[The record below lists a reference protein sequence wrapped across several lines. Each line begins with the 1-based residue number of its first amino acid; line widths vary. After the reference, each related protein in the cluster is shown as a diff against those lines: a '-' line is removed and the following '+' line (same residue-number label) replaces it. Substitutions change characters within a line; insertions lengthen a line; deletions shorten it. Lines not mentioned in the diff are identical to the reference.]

1 LSAEVRNI
9 AFYLPQFHRIPE
21 NDKWWGEGFTEW
33 TNVRKAKPLFKG
45 HVQPIVPG
53 ELGYYDLLDEQVYA
67 AQAQM
72 AQSHGIE
79 GFCYWHYWFGNGKRI
94 LEKPF
99 NKVLETGKPDFP
111 FCLCWANQ
119 SWTGVWHGAPKQ
131 VLMEQTYNGEEDM
144 RAHFAFL
151 AKAFRD
157 PRYITFNGRPVFPIY
172 GVRELPDPPAYI
184 MALRNLAVEHGFPG
198 LHIIGMANRDAD
210 KLLTCCDQVMPFGP
224 GDYLDNNPLGLG
236 LVRRVLRRLA
246 CTSQAEWLPDV
257 LRKAMN
263 APIHHPFR
271 DVVDQAF
278 KDLPASADYIP
289 CVTTGWDNTPRSK
302 RRGVVFEG
310 YSPEL
315 LGEYVRKAV
324 LRNRQVGGD
333 NFIFFKA
340 WNEWAE
346 GNILEP
352 ETRFGLKPLEAVAAA
367 LKD

>member
-1 LSAEVRNI
+1 MSREVRNI

-21 NDKWWGEGFTEW
+21 NDAWWGEGFTEW
-33 TNVRKAKPLFKG
+33 TNVRKAKPLFKN

-53 ELGYYDLLDEQVYA
+53 ELGYYDLLDERVYT
-67 AQAQM
+67 AQARM
-72 AQSHGIE
+72 AQEHGIE

-99 NKVLETGKPDFP
+99 NNVLETPEPDFP

-119 SWTGVWHGAPKQ
+119 SWTGVWHGAPGQ
-131 VLMEQTYNGEEDM
+131 VLMEQTYNGDEDM

-157 PRYITFNGRPVFPIY
+157 PRYITFNGKPVFPIY
-172 GVRELPDPPAYI
+172 GVRELPDPPSYI
-184 MALRNLAVEHGFPG
+184 QALRNLAIEHGFSG
-198 LHIIGMANRDAD
+198 LHIIGMANSDPE
-210 KLLTCCDQVMPFGP
+210 KLLPYCDQVMSFGP
-224 GDYLDNNPLGLG
+224 GDYMDQRPLGL
-236 LVRRVLRRLA
+236 LSRVLRRAA
-246 CTSQAEWLPDV
+246 CTPQADWLPDF
-257 LRKAMN
+257 LKKALN
-263 APIHHPFR
+263 APIHYPFR

-278 KDLPASADYIP
+278 KNLPASADYIP

-324 LRNRQVGGD
+324 ARNRKVGGD

-352 ETRFGLKPLEAVAAA
+352 DTRFGLKPLEAVAAA
-367 LKD
+367 LSSN

>member
-1 LSAEVRNI
+1 MSAEVRKI
-9 AFYLPQFHRIPE
+9 AFYLPQFHRIHE
-21 NDKWWGEGFTEW
+21 NDMWWGEGFTEW
-33 TNVRKAKPLFKG
+33 TNVRKARPLFKG
-45 HVQPIVPG
+45 HVQPILPR
-53 ELGYYDLLDEQVYA
+53 ELGYYDLLDEQVYT

-72 AQSHGIE
+72 AQNHGIE

-119 SWTGVWHGAPKQ
+119 SWTGVWHGAPGR
-131 VLMEQTYNGEEDM
+131 VLMEQTYNGAADM

-151 AKAFRD
+151 AQAFRD
-157 PRYITFNGRPVFPIY
+157 PRYITFNKRPVFPIY
-172 GVRELPDPPAYI
+172 GVRDLPDPPAYI
-184 MALRNLAVEHGFPG
+184 MALRNLAIEHGFPG
-198 LHIIGMANRDAD
+198 LHIIGMANSDTD

-224 GDYLDNNPLGLG
+224 GDYLEHRRLGVLK
-236 LVRRVLRRLA
+236 RVLRRLA
-246 CTSQAEWLPDV
+246 CTSQADCLPDV
-257 LRKAMN
+257 VRKAMN
-263 APIHHPFR
+263 APIHYSFQ
-271 DVVDQAF
+271 DVVNQAF
-278 KDLPASADYIP
+278 KDLPASPNYIP
-289 CVTTGWDNTPRSK
+289 CVTTGWDNTPRSQ

-352 ETRFGLKPLEAVAAA
+352 EMRFGLKPLEAVAVA

>member
-1 LSAEVRNI
+1 MSAEVRNI

-21 NDKWWGEGFTEW
+21 NDEWWGEGFTEW

-72 AQSHGIE
+72 ARTHGIE

-119 SWTGVWHGAPKQ
+119 SWTGVWHGAPGR
-131 VLMEQTYNGEEDM
+131 VLMEQTYNGDEDM

-151 AKAFRD
+151 TEAFRD

-172 GVRELPDPPAYI
+172 GVRDLPDPPAYI

-198 LHIIGMANRDAD
+198 LHIIGMANSGAD

-224 GDYLDNNPLGLG
+224 GDYLEHRPLGLIS
-236 LVRRVLRRLA
+236 RVLRRLA
-246 CTSQAEWLPDV
+246 CTSQADWLPDS

-278 KDLPASADYIP
+278 KDLPASPAYIP
-289 CVTTGWDNTPRSK
+289 CITTGWDNTPRSK

-324 LRNRQVGGD
+324 LRNRQVGSD

-346 GNILEP
+346 GNVLEP

-367 LKD
+367 LKG